1 MGSSATLID
10 NIFTNDHINL
20 NTALKGIL
28 VTDISDHYPVF
39 YVDQPLKEI
48 ETDIWISKR
57 KYSVQNKTKFNRA
70 LSSVDWIRLCDDN
83 NTNNSFELFHNKLR
97 ELHNQYFSITKIK
110 KEYNNRKPWLT
121 EGLRSSIKTKNKLYS
136 KYKKV
141 DSVAN
146 ETIYKSY

>member
-1 MGSSATLID
+1 MTAEFNDMMSSYSYIPLITRPTRITSSSATLID

-39 YVDQPLKEI
+39 YVDQSLKEI

-57 KYSVQNKTKFNRA
+57 KYSVQNKTNFNIA

-97 ELHNQYFSITKIK
+97 ELHYPFNHY
-110 KEYNNRKPWLT
+110 
-121 EGLRSSIKTKNKLYS
+121 KN
-136 KYKKV
+136 
-141 DSVAN
+141 
-146 ETIYKSY
+146 